1 MTHKP
6 GHSADLA
13 RRNRRLLMICA
24 AVAVGMV
31 GMAYAAVPL
40 YNLFCRVTGYG
51 GTTRAAA
58 ATDGRVLDRR
68 VTVRFDANVA
78 PDVPWTF
85 KPLQKSVT
93 LKVGEV
99 GLAYFRAT
107 NEGSGPVT
115 ASATFNVTPQKAGAY
130 FNKLQCFCFTEQTLA
145 AGESMDM
152 PVQFFVD
159 PSLNEERYLDDVR
172 EITLSYT
179 FFPDEKPRRTAHK

>member
-115 ASATFNVTPQKAGAY
+115 ATATFNVTPQKAGAY